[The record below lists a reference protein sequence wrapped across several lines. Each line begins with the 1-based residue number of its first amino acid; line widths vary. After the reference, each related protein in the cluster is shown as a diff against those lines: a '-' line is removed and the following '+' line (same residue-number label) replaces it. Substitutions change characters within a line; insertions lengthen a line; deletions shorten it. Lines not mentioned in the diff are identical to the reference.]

1 MVEPLKGVPKDQEE
15 VKVEAAKRR
24 AAIHEE
30 LPDKVH
36 TWPYLVRNE
45 FISGCVMI
53 LLILIWS
60 IVIDAPLEE
69 IAQPTRTPNPSKA
82 PWYFLGLQEMLVY
95 FDPWIA
101 GVVLPSLIIVG
112 LMIIPY
118 VDVNPNGN
126 GYYTFRER
134 KFAISVFLFGFIV
147 MWCGFITIGVFFR
160 GPGWNLFAP
169 WNYWDPH
176 KVVPMT
182 NRDWPYL
189 LGARTPM
196 WNQILG
202 AGTVIGWFSLIP
214 LAWLALKT
222 RPVMQKLG
230 AVRYNIVAFLFVSML
245 GTVVKVILRLTMSVK
260 YIWVFEISGHQ
271 FFNI

>member
-1 MVEPLKGVPKDQEE
+1 MADAVQPIPSNQEQ
-15 VKVEAAKRR
+15 VKIDAAARR
-24 AAIHEE
+24 AEIDVQ

-36 TWPYLVRNE
+36 TWPYLVRAE

-53 LLILIWS
+53 LALLVWS

-69 IAQPTRTPNPSKA
+69 PANPSKTPNPSKA

-101 GVVLPSLIIVG
+101 GVILPTLIIIG
-112 LMIIPY
+112 LMVIPY
-118 VDVNPNGN
+118 VDINPNGN

-134 KFAISVFLFGFIV
+134 PMAVSTFLFGFLGLWV
-147 MWCGFITIGVFFR
+147 GFIIIGVFLR

-169 WNYWDPH
+169 WDYWDPH

-182 NRDWPYL
+182 NVDLPYL
-189 LGARTPM
+189 LGARTELWTQLVGGVAVM
-196 WNQILG
+196 
-202 AGTVIGWFSLIP
+202 GWFALGP
-214 LAWLALKT
+214 LFWLWKKDH
-222 RPVMQKLG
+222 PMMKKLG
-230 AVRYNIVAFLFVSML
+230 LVRYMIVSFLYLCMG
-245 GTVVKVILRLTMSVK
+245 GTVVKIILRLVFSVK
-260 YIWVFEISGHQ
+260 YIWANQ